1 MTLSTAL
8 VVNHELMKLIVQP
21 FQTKFQ
27 FQNVFGKSYIKCDSN
42 EKWASPW
49 YSIDNVTT
57 IPCMTNT
64 SLEVN
69 VKYHATDNT
78 L

>member
-1 MTLSTAL
+1 M
-8 VVNHELMKLIVQP
+8 VNRELIDLIVQP
-21 FQTKFQ
+21 FITKFELI
-27 FQNVFGKSYIKCDSN
+27 NDFGKSYIKCDSN
-42 EKWASPW
+42 EEWASPL
-49 YSIDNVTT
+49 YSIDTVTT

-69 VKYHATDNT
+69 VKYHATGNP